1 MDGAR
6 RDVIVAP
13 LLSEGYFTEKVIPD
27 RLEGL
32 DCRYSGRTL
41 LPHPPPQW
49 MESQAKLLLLSL
61 KS

>member
-13 LLSEGYFTEKVIPD
+13 LLSEGYFIEKVIPD

-41 LPHPPPQW
+41 LPHPRRSGWSRRPNFFFYP
-49 MESQAKLLLLSL
+49 
-61 KS
+61 